1 MRQHV
6 QERPDE
12 ATAPAGRVRGAN
24 VNCGIIVAMLLSSV
38 GQMEEAFYHDFR
50 GGADPLSALRLL
62 GPNAWEVTTQEA
74 EGLRITLA
82 ADRPDKAPVGVSPR
96 LAISGD
102 FEITVG
108 YEILS
113 AEEPPSGF
121 GAGVGVWGQI
131 RSDPPQAVA
140 VARLERPQKGSAF
153 VTQFAQDL
161 TANGKREFRE
171 KLLDGGAETRGR
183 LRLARTGSELS
194 YLVAFGESDAFD
206 ELHRV
211 FVRTGDVEPLRISAS
226 TSNAASGL
234 TVRLVDLRIR
244 ADQLPRTPKPA
255 ERGSLAV
262 WLLALLLIIA
272 VVLGGG
278 FLAPNGFWAVR
289 R

>member
-1 MRQHV
+1 M
-6 QERPDE
+6 
-12 ATAPAGRVRGAN
+12 
-24 VNCGIIVAMLLSSV
+24 NCGIIVAVLLSSV
-38 GQMEEAFYHDFR
+38 GQMEEEFYHDFR
-50 GGADPLSALRLL
+50 GGADSFPVLRLF
-62 GPNAWEVTTQEA
+62 GPNAWEATAQEA

-82 ADRPDKAPVGVSPR
+82 AGRPDKAAVGVSPR
-96 LAISGD
+96 FVISGD

-131 RSDPPQAVA
+131 RSDPPQAVT

-153 VTQFAQDL
+153 VAHFAHDL
-161 TANGKREFRE
+161 AANGKREFRE
-171 KLLDGGAETRGR
+171 KLLDSGGEAKGR

-194 YLVAFGESDAFD
+194 FLVALGESDAFD
-206 ELHRV
+206 ELHRAS
-211 FVRTGDVEPLRISAS
+211 VRTDDVGPLRISAS
-226 TSNAASGL
+226 THNAASSL

-278 FLAPNGFWAVR
+278 FLVCRDWLWPRKRRNGCGG
-289 R
+289 